1 MKKLMRYLV
10 ISDRTVEEKAAVLSS
25 KADRKKPR
33 GVRRAGASSEAK
45 IKANEKSSVQR
56 LARGIAC
63 NFKAGDA
70 FLTLKYDAAH
80 YPGAPVFPY
89 EKELKPENK
98 PGGEGFEK
106 AAEDLNRFLR
116 KLRSAYRKQTG
127 KALIGYW
134 ETANWHPSDN
144 PEKEH
149 ASRLHQHLILPSDAV
164 ELARKLWPAFGGEGT
179 VITRDLDSDPDRT
192 RLAGYMVGNVRGK
205 LPGEKVWSGARGMAK
220 PILTEPVEI
229 DSVDELRPPKEA
241 VIKEVREIT
250 DEDGL
255 VIGKYIRYVLPE
267 KPRVRGGQIIMP
279 RPPKRGGRKKAV

>member
-1 MKKLMRYLV
+1 MKRLMRYLI

-80 YPGAPVFPY
+80 YPGSRSPA
-89 EKELKPENK
+89 ENV
-98 PGGEGFEK
+98 PGSEGFDK
-106 AAEDLNRFLR
+106 AAGDLTRFLR
-116 KLRSAYRKQTG
+116 KLRAAYRKQTG
-127 KALIGYW
+127 NVLPSYW
-134 ETANWHPSDN
+134 ETANWSPRRDA
-144 PEKEH
+144 P
-149 ASRLHQHLILPSDAV
+149 ARLHHHLILPADAA

-179 VITRDLDSDPDRT
+179 VIVRDLDSDPDRT
-192 RLAGYMVGNVRGK
+192 RLAEYMVANVHGTR
-205 LPGEKVWSGARGMAK
+205 PGEKAWSGARGMAK

-255 VIGKYIRYVLPE
+255 VVGKYIRYVLPE
-267 KPRVRGGQIIMP
+267 KPRMRGGQIIMP